1 MKPHRK
7 NVVVLSLFPAT
18 VPDRVEVWQGGGNK
32 KVKKMRDRSK
42 YKRCENC
49 LFWHVDDDENGTC
62 EVMDIITTGTQSACI
77 DWRSK
82 ETGKE

>member
-1 MKPHRK
+1 MKRK
-7 NVVVLSLFPAT
+7 NVVVLSLFPET
-18 VPDRVEVWQGGGNK
+18 SPDRVEVWQQVGGGK
-32 KVKKMRDRSK
+32 PIKKMRDRSK

-49 LFWHVDDDENGTC
+49 LFWHQDDDDNGTC
-62 EVMDIITTGTQSACI
+62 EIMEIITDATQSGCI

>member
-1 MKPHRK
+1 MKPKRK
-7 NVVVLSLFPAT
+7 NVVQLSLFPAER
-18 VPDRVEVWQGGGNK
+18 PDVVEVWQGGDGR

-49 LFWHVDDDENGTC
+49 LFWHQDDEENGTC
-62 EVMDIITTGTQSACI
+62 EIMEIITDAMQSGCI

>member
-1 MKPHRK
+1 M
-7 NVVVLSLFPAT
+7 A
-18 VPDRVEVWQGGGNK
+18 GGGNK

-49 LFWHVDDDENGTC
+49 LFLHVDDDENGTC
-62 EVMDIITTGTQSACI
+62 EVMDIITAGTQSACI